1 MAWYKGKQITMS
13 IVKMLEQETGLAGKY
28 SALESLKYQLETSIQ
43 PSDEL
48 FCDLWKPLETFQTDF
63 T

>member
-1 MAWYKGKQITMS
+1 
-13 IVKMLEQETGLAGKY
+13 MLEQETGVAGKY

-48 FCDLWKPLETFQTDF
+48 FCDLWKPLEIFQTDF